1 LTLTI
6 RTALGA
12 VALLLVALAVAG
24 CDQRPTAATPAN
36 PDDAPADSGIV
47 WNTDAAPA
55 ARAGYSPAPINPIFE
70 QVAEFAPAFHDE
82 AGVGIPPALAGL
94 AIDRPGNLYV
104 TDRSNNQVIQIS
116 VDGRIE
122 RIAGNGTR
130 SDSGDGGP
138 ALLAGLRDPGPIV
151 ADSRFGIYVA
161 SNTLIRRIAPDGTIS
176 LLAGSSEPGS
186 ADDPDALGEAR
197 FNSISGLALDG
208 NGVLFVADRGNN
220 RIRRIAA
227 NGAVTTFA
235 GTGDP
240 ATGGDGGPADLARFD
255 GPADLAISSE
265 GALYL
270 SESEGHVVRRIGPD
284 GIVSTVAG
292 TGIPGRD
299 GDGGPA
305 SMAQLDAPASLDVD
319 SAGNLY
325 VADWNN
331 SAIRV
336 VSAAG
341 TISTYAGLGTAGAAQ
356 AGVPAREA
364 VLPRPIDFQLGPDGS
379 IYLLAQLSGKVFR
392 MAGFGD
398 PGSETGCRL
407 EPLPDALPPDLPATQ
422 LAATQLFGRSGFG
435 FSGDGGPVAAAQF
448 AGPDSIA
455 VGGNE
460 LFVADTG
467 NNRLRKISAGQVETI
482 AGAGLAAFRGDGGL
496 ARFALLAAP
505 KTVLADSVGNVF
517 FFDAGNFRIRRI
529 DGCGVI
535 ETVAGN
541 GRPGDPG
548 TGGAALEVS
557 LLDVVAMAM
566 SADGSIYLADSGTDR
581 VMRLTTDGLLET
593 VAGNGQTG
601 PAVEGA
607 APTGTSLSDPA
618 GLALT
623 ADGSLLIA
631 ENGSGRILV
640 IRPGTD
646 SIGVLAT
653 ELQDPGLLAAAQ
665 NGSVYVAGE
674 SAGRL
679 DRIDSRGTHTLVD
692 SSGTVEAVLDPVLAA
707 PRSLALTGGQLIV
720 LGASGAAFLIG

>member
-1 LTLTI
+1 MNRAV

-12 VALLLVALAVAG
+12 VALLLAGALVAG
-24 CDQRPTAATPAN
+24 CEQRPAL
-36 PDDAPADSGIV
+36 APAPSPGDPSAEPEIV
-47 WNTDAAPA
+47 WNPDAVPA
-55 ARAGYSPAPINPIFE
+55 ARAGYAPAPINPIFE
-70 QVAEFAPAFHDE
+70 QVAEFAPAFRDE
-82 AGVGIPPALAGL
+82 AGVGVPPALAGL
-94 AIDRPGNLYV
+94 AIDRAGNVFV
-104 TDRSNNQVIQIS
+104 TDRSNNQVIQITA
-116 VDGRIE
+116 DGRIE

-138 ALLAGLRDPGPIV
+138 AVLAGLRDPGPIV
-151 ADSRFGIYVA
+151 ADSRFGIYIA
-161 SNTLIRRIAPDGTIS
+161 SSTLIRRIAPDGSIS
-176 LLAGSSEPGS
+176 LLAGSNKPGS
-186 ADDPDALGEAR
+186 ADDPEAVGQAR

-208 NGVLFVADRGNN
+208 SGVLYVADRGNN
-220 RIRRIAA
+220 RIRRIDAS
-227 NGAVTTFA
+227 GAVTTFA
-235 GTGDP
+235 GTGEP

-265 GALYL
+265 GVMYL

-284 GIVSTVAG
+284 GVVSTVAG
-292 TGIPGRD
+292 TGIPGRS

-305 SMAQLDAPASLDVD
+305 TAAQLDSPAGLDID
-319 SAGNLY
+319 AAGNLY

-331 SAIRV
+331 AALRV

-341 TISTYAGLGTAGAAQ
+341 TIFTYAGLGTAGNAQ

-379 IYLLAQLSGKVFR
+379 IYLLAQLSGKIFR
-392 MAGFGD
+392 LAGFGD
-398 PGSETGCRL
+398 PGSEIGCRL
-407 EPLPDALPPDLPATQ
+407 DPRPGDLPQDLSASEF
-422 LAATQLFGRSGFG
+422 AATQLFGQSGFG
-435 FSGDGGPVAAAQF
+435 FSGDGGPASAAQF

-460 LFVADTG
+460 IFVADTG
-467 NNRLRKISAGQVETI
+467 NNRLRKISSGRVETI
-482 AGAGLAAFRGDGGL
+482 AGSGLAAFRGDGGL

-505 KTVLADSVGNVF
+505 KTVLADGVGNVF

-548 TGGAALEVS
+548 SGGAALDVS

-566 SADGSIYLADSGTDR
+566 AADGTIYLADSGTDR
-581 VMRLTTDGLLET
+581 VMRLTTDGLLEP
-593 VAGNGQTG
+593 VAGNGEG
-601 PAVEGA
+601 GEAVEGA
-607 APTGTSLSDPA
+607 APRGSPLSDPA
-618 GLALT
+618 GLAVT

-631 ENGSGRILV
+631 ENGSGRILA
-640 IRPGTD
+640 IRPGAD
-646 SIGVLAT
+646 AIAVLAA
-653 ELQDPGLLAAAQ
+653 ELPDPGMLAAAH

-679 DRIDSRGTHTLVD
+679 DRISSQGIQTLVD
-692 SSGTVEAVLDPVLAA
+692 SSGTEEALLDPILAA
-707 PRSLALTGGQLIV
+707 PRSLALTGGGLIV
-720 LGASGAAFLIG
+720 LGASGSAFLIG

>member
-1 LTLTI
+1 MNRAI
-6 RTALGA
+6 RTAFGA
-12 VALLLVALAVAG
+12 VALLLVAVLAAG
-24 CDQRPTAATPAN
+24 CDQPPAATTPAG
-36 PDDAPADSGIV
+36 PGEASPEPEIV
-47 WNTDAAPA
+47 WNSGAVPA

-70 QVAEFAPAFHDE
+70 QVAEFAPAFRDE

-94 AIDRPGNLYV
+94 AIDRPGNVYV
-104 TDRSNNQVIQIS
+104 TDRSNNQVIQIT

-151 ADSRFGIYVA
+151 ADSRFGIYIA
-161 SNTLIRRIAPDGTIS
+161 SNTQIRRIAPDGSIS

-186 ADDPDALGEAR
+186 ADDPDAVGQAG

-220 RIRRIAA
+220 RIRRIDTD
-227 NGAVTTFA
+227 GAVTTFA
-235 GTGDP
+235 GTGDS
-240 ATGGDGGPADLARFD
+240 ATGGDGGPADQARFD

-265 GALYL
+265 GALFL

-292 TGIPGRD
+292 TGIPGRG

-305 SMAQLDAPASLDVD
+305 LAAQLDAPAGLDID
-319 SAGNLY
+319 AAGNLY

-331 SAIRV
+331 AAIRV

-341 TISTYAGLGTAGAAQ
+341 TISTYAGLGTAGNAQ
-356 AGVPAREA
+356 SGVPAREA

-392 MAGFGD
+392 LAGYGE
-398 PGSETGCRL
+398 PGSEAGCRL
-407 EPLPDALPPDLPATQ
+407 DPLPAPLPQDLPAGQ
-422 LAATQLFGRSGFG
+422 LAATQLFGQAGFG

-460 LFVADTG
+460 IFVADTG
-467 NNRLRKISAGQVETI
+467 NNRVRKITGGRVETI

-505 KTVLADSVGNVF
+505 KTVLADGVGNVY

-548 TGGAALEVS
+548 SGGSALQVS
-557 LLDVVAMAM
+557 LLDVVAMTMAT
-566 SADGSIYLADSGTDR
+566 DGSIYLADSGTDR
-581 VMRLTTDGLLET
+581 VMRLATDGLLEL
-593 VAGNGQTG
+593 VAGNGQSG

-631 ENGSGRILV
+631 ENGTGRILTV
-640 IRPGTD
+640 RPGAD
-646 SIGVLAT
+646 AIGVLAAD
-653 ELQDPGLLAAAQ
+653 LPDPGMLAVAQ

-674 SAGRL
+674 AAGRL
-679 DRIDSRGTHTLVD
+679 DRIDSQGAQVLVD
-692 SSGTVEAVLDPVLAA
+692 SSGNEEALLDPVLAA
-707 PRSLALTGGQLIV
+707 PRSLALTGGGLV
-720 LGASGAAFLIG
+720 ALGASGSAFLIG

>member
-1 LTLTI
+1 MNQKI

-12 VALLLVALAVAG
+12 VALLLMAGLAAG
-24 CDQRPTAATPAN
+24 CDQLPTAEPPAS
-36 PDDAPADSGIV
+36 PVAPSTEADIV
-47 WNTDAAPA
+47 WNSDAVPA
-55 ARAGYSPAPINPIFE
+55 ARAGYAPAPINPVFE
-70 QVAEFAPAFHDE
+70 QVAEFAPAFRDE

-94 AIDRPGNLYV
+94 AIDRPGNVYV
-104 TDRSNNQVIQIS
+104 TDRSNNQVIQIT

-151 ADSRFGIYVA
+151 ADSRFGVYVA
-161 SNTLIRRIAPDGTIS
+161 SSTLIRHIAPDGTIS
-176 LLAGSSEPGS
+176 LLAGSGEPGS
-186 ADDPDALGEAR
+186 ADDPDAVGQAG

-208 NGVLFVADRGNN
+208 DGVLYVADRGNN
-220 RIRRIAA
+220 RIRRIDPA
-227 NGAVTTFA
+227 GAVTTFA
-235 GTGDP
+235 GTGEP

-292 TGIPGRD
+292 TGIPGRG

-305 SMAQLDAPASLDVD
+305 SAAQLDGPSGLDID
-319 SAGNLY
+319 AAGNLY

-331 SAIRV
+331 AAIRV
-336 VSAAG
+336 VSESGA
-341 TISTYAGLGTAGAAQ
+341 IFTYAGLGTAGSARP
-356 AGVPAREA
+356 GVPAREA
-364 VLPRPIDFQLGPDGS
+364 VLPRPVDFQLGPDGS
-379 IYLLAQLSGKVFR
+379 IYLLAQLSGKIFR
-392 MAGFGD
+392 LAGFGE

-407 EPLPDALPPDLPATQ
+407 EPMPGPLPPDLPTSGI
-422 LAATQLFGRSGFG
+422 AARQLFGQSGFG
-435 FSGDGGPVAAAQF
+435 FAGDGGPVAAAQF

-455 VGGNE
+455 VGGSGV
-460 LFVADTG
+460 FVADTG
-467 NNRLRKISAGQVETI
+467 NNRLRRIASGQVETV
-482 AGAGLAAFRGDGGL
+482 AGSGLAAFRGDGGL

-505 KTVLADSVGNVF
+505 KTVLVDGVGNVY
-517 FFDAGNFRIRRI
+517 FFDAGNFRVRRI

-548 TGGAALEVS
+548 SGGAALEVS
-557 LLDVVAMAM
+557 LLDVVAMVMA
-566 SADGSIYLADSGTDR
+566 ADGSIYLADSGTDR
-581 VMRLTTDGLLET
+581 VMRLTTDGLLEP
-593 VAGNGQTG
+593 VAGNGQAG

-607 APTGTSLSDPA
+607 APRQSPLSDPA

-623 ADGSLLIA
+623 ADGSLLIS
-631 ENGSGRILV
+631 ENGSGRILA
-640 IRPGTD
+640 IRPGLDAVEVFAGDLIDPGT
-646 SIGVLAT
+646 LAT
-653 ELQDPGLLAAAQ
+653 AR

-674 SAGRL
+674 AGGRL
-679 DRIDSRGTHTLVD
+679 DRIDPQGVQVLID
-692 SSGTVEAVLDPVLAA
+692 SSGLEEALLDPVLAA
-707 PRSLALTGGQLIV
+707 PRSLALAGGQLLV
-720 LGASGAAFLIG
+720 LDASGSAFLIG

>member
-1 LTLTI
+1 MNRAI
-6 RTALGA
+6 RAALGA
-12 VALLLVALAVAG
+12 AALLLAGTLFGG
-24 CDQRPTAATPAN
+24 CDQRPAL
-36 PDDAPADSGIV
+36 APAPSPADP
-47 WNTDAAPA
+47 AAAPGTIWDPGALPA
-55 ARAGYSPAPINPIFE
+55 ARAGYAPAPINPIFE
-70 QVAEFAPAFHDE
+70 QVAEFAPAFRDE

-94 AIDRPGNLYV
+94 AVDRAGNVFV
-104 TDRSNNQVIQIS
+104 TDRSNNQVIQIT

-130 SDSGDGGP
+130 SVSGDGGP
-138 ALLAGLRDPGPIV
+138 ALLAGMRDPGPIV
-151 ADSRFGIYVA
+151 ADARFGIFVA

-176 LLAGSSEPGS
+176 LLAGSAEPGS
-186 ADDPDALGEAR
+186 ADDPEAVGQAG
-197 FNSISGLALDG
+197 FNAISGLALDG
-208 NGVLFVADRGNN
+208 NGVLYVADRGNN
-220 RIRRIAA
+220 RIRRVDAG
-227 NGAVTTFA
+227 GAVTTFA
-235 GTGDP
+235 GTGEP
-240 ATGGDGGPADLARFD
+240 GTGGDGGPADLARFD

-305 SMAQLDAPASLDVD
+305 AAAQLNAPAGLDID
-319 SAGNLY
+319 AAGNLY

-331 SAIRV
+331 AAIRV
-336 VSAAG
+336 ISAAG
-341 TISTYAGLGTAGAAQ
+341 TISTYAGLGTAGHAQ

-392 MAGFGD
+392 LAGFGE
-398 PGSETGCRL
+398 PGSEAGCRQD
-407 EPLPDALPPDLPATQ
+407 PRPGSLPAD
-422 LAATQLFGRSGFG
+422 LATAEPAAVQLFGQSGFG
-435 FSGDGGPVAAAQF
+435 YSGDGGPAVAAQF

-460 LFVADTG
+460 IFVADTG
-467 NNRLRKISAGQVETI
+467 NNRLRKISSGTVETI

-505 KTVLADSVGNVF
+505 KTVLADNAGNVF

-535 ETVAGN
+535 DTVAGN

-548 TGGAALEVS
+548 AGGAALAVS

-566 SADGSIYLADSGTDR
+566 AADGSIYLADSGADR
-581 VMRLTTDGLLET
+581 IMRLTTDGRLEL
-593 VAGNGQTG
+593 VAGNGQVG
-601 PAVEGA
+601 EAVEGA
-607 APTGTSLSDPA
+607 APRGTPVSDPA

-631 ENGSGRILV
+631 ENGSGRILA
-640 IRPGTD
+640 IRPGAD
-646 SIGVLAT
+646 AIAVLAA
-653 ELQDPGLLAAAQ
+653 ELPDPGILAAAQ

-674 SAGRL
+674 AAGRL
-679 DRIDSRGTHTLVD
+679 DRIGPQGAQTLLD
-692 SSGTVEAVLDPVLAA
+692 SSGTEEALLDPILAA
-707 PRSLALTGGQLIV
+707 PRSLALTGGGLIV
-720 LGASGAAFLIG
+720 LGAAGSAFLIG